1 MGVSKILSLT
11 GLSLDTYRMRKEIIG
26 DCTLFLGSA
35 LEREWLADAII
46 TDPVWPNV
54 PPGLLPGSDSP
65 KGLFN
70 DALLNFRAKRL
81 VVVMR
86 SDSDPAML
94 SSVTAIT
101 KLPFFRIA
109 ALPYVL
115 PSYNGRKLGGDEYA
129 YCYGEPIPSAP
140 GKRLIPGV
148 GPKVQSTKKNGHP
161 CPRAPGHFRWLV
173 NWWSVK
179 GESVCDP
186 FMGSGTTGE
195 ACIALGRKF
204 IGCEVN
210 EQYFDIACRRLERA
224 WMNRP
229 NLCLMFG

>member
-1 MGVSKILSLT
+1 
-11 GLSLDTYRMRKEIIG
+11 
-26 DCTLFLGSA
+26 
-35 LEREWLADAII
+35 
-46 TDPVWPNV
+46 
-54 PPGLLPGSDSP
+54 
-65 KGLFN
+65 
-70 DALLNFRAKRL
+70 
-81 VVVMR
+81 
-86 SDSDPAML
+86 ML